1 MSETTISIGEKAIE
15 KSKFSGWSVVASAM
29 LIVFFHMMIRGSFAT
44 LLQSMVASTGWSTGT
59 VAAGSSIFMA
69 MYGLFAF
76 LVGTYINKLGCR
88 LTYSLHGI
96 IMGVGLFLCSYSQQP
111 WQYWLSYAII
121 GIGSGAFW
129 APVTSMVRQWFI
141 DKLGLA
147 MGLTTAASG
156 MAMFLGPIISMLI
169 ISKLSWQIMM
179 KVFGVVLIV
188 GIVAAAQFTKM
199 KPEDVGQKPLG
210 YDTFMAKMNA
220 GSGPKKEE
228 FYVPFK
234 WAVKHKVFWTL
245 AILWFCSN
253 FAEFIVFS
261 HAINYVVKELGYD
274 KISATYIYCL
284 IGFFFTIFAVAIG
297 NIVDKISKRT
307 GDPMKARKNVLTFAY
322 LLTAITALWLNYG
335 VRLTAAG
342 GTSHWAFILYAILF
356 GIGFGCYIPSVAGLV
371 GLAVG
376 RKEMPPAWG
385 LISLIGM
392 AGGAG
397 LGPYIAGALRD
408 LTGSY
413 FVSIWLSTIFYILA
427 CILVNIVKQPT
438 REEVW
443 ND

>member
-1 MSETTISIGEKAIE
+1 MGENNSEQK
-15 KSKFSGWSVVASAM
+15 KFSGWIVVMAAM
-29 LIVFFHMMIRGSFAT
+29 AIVFFHMMIRGSLAT
-44 LLQSMVASTGWSTGT
+44 LLQGMVASTGWSTGT
-59 VAAGSSIFMA
+59 VALGSSIFMF

-76 LVGTYINKLGCR
+76 LTGTYINTLGCR

-111 WQYWLSYAII
+111 WQYWVSYAIV

-156 MAMFLGPIISMLI
+156 VAMFLGPLFSMLI
-169 ISKLSWQIMM
+169 ISNLSWQIMM
-179 KVFGVVLIV
+179 KVFGVVLII
-188 GIVAAAQFTKM
+188 GIVIAAQFTRM
-199 KPEDVGQKPLG
+199 KPEDVGQRPLG
-210 YDTFMAKMNA
+210 YEAFMANLNSNTSNGQKQ
-220 GSGPKKEE
+220 EE

-234 WAVKHKVFWTL
+234 WAIRHKVFWIL
-245 AILWFCSN
+245 SLLWFCSN

-261 HAINYVVKELGYD
+261 HAINYVSLDLHYD
-274 KISATYIYCL
+274 KITATYIYCL
-284 IGFFFTIFAVAIG
+284 IGFFFTIFAIAIG
-297 NIVDKISKRT
+297 SIVDKISRKT

-322 LLTAITALWLNYG
+322 LLTAVMALWLNYG
-335 VRLTAAG
+335 VRLTADG
-342 GTSHWAFILYAILF
+342 GSSHWAFIVYAILF

-376 RKEMPPAWG
+376 RKEMPPTWG

-408 LTGSY
+408 ATGSY
-413 FVSIWLSTIFYILA
+413 FLSIWLSTIFYLLA
-427 CILVNIVKQPT
+427 CIFVNLVKQPS
-438 REEVW
+438 RDEVW
-443 ND
+443 GNK